1 MQRTTKKYL
10 FLKIKKDHRLFQWTI
25 ISFTHQL
32 RERFWEN
39 PRNKAPEHI
48 FQRTVSLERAPSKPT
63 IVKIGFKN
71 GDPISINNKQLNPEK
86 LLEKLNL
93 IGGKN
98 GVGRVDLVE
107 NRFLGIK
114 SRGVYETPGGE
125 ILYFA
130 HRAMESVTL
139 DKETMH
145 QKERIM
151 PIYSELVYNGYWFSK
166 KD

>member
-1 MQRTTKKYL
+1 MQGTTKCL
-10 FLKIKKDHRLFQWTI
+10 FLKIKDHRFSVDDKHALSVTRKDLEKQEI
-25 ISFTHQL
+25 K
-32 RERFWEN
+32 RR
-39 PRNKAPEHI
+39 AY
-48 FQRTVSLERAPSKPT
+48 FQRTVSLRELHQAYNCENW
-63 IVKIGFKN
+63 FKN

-114 SRGVYETPGGE
+114 SKRRLQETPGGE

-130 HRAMESVTL
+130 HRAMG
-139 DKETMH
+139 
-145 QKERIM
+145 
-151 PIYSELVYNGYWFSK
+151 P
-166 KD
+166 